1 MRVLFVKA
9 FEKEISKIKDKKLAL
24 SVQFIINTIA
34 ASESLR
40 TVANVKK
47 LEGHKFAYRIRL
59 GHYRI
64 GFYYQ
69 NDVVTFAAFGYRK
82 DIYKKFP

>member
-1 MRVLFVKA
+1 MKVLFVKA
-9 FEKEISKIKDKKLAL
+9 FEKEISKIKDKRLAL
-24 SVQFIINTIA
+24 SVRFIINTLET
-34 ASESLR
+34 STSLR
-40 TVANVKK
+40 AVPNVKK

-59 GHYRI
+59 GDYRI

-69 NDVVTFAAFGYRK
+69 NDVVTLAAFGFRK

>member
-1 MRVLFVKA
+1 MKIHFVKA
-9 FEKEISKIKDKKLAL
+9 FEKEISKIKDKRLAL
-24 SVQFIINTIA
+24 SVRFIISTLE
-34 ASESLR
+34 ASTSLR
-40 TVANVKK
+40 TVPNVKK

-64 GFYYQ
+64 GFYFQ
-69 NDVVTFAAFGYRK
+69 NDEVTLAAFGSRR